1 MKKAQIRK
9 IDGSL
14 ALVLDLQG
22 LEHHSLREGDEVE
35 VREDANGLHILRA
48 PKGLVEITAA
58 YEACREKYGETLRKL
73 AE

>member
-22 LEHHSLREGDEVE
+22 LELHSLREGDEVE
-35 VREDANGLHILRA
+35 VREDANGLYFFRA
-48 PKGLVEITAA
+48 PQVTCPRFLVH
-58 YEACREKYGETLRKL
+58 LS
-73 AE
+73 

>member
-9 IDGSL
+9 IDGLL

-22 LEHHSLREGDEVE
+22 LEDHSLREGDEIE
-35 VREDANGLHILRA
+35 VREDANGLYFLRA
-48 PKGLVEITAA
+48 PMGLAEITAA
-58 YEACREKYGETLRKL
+58 YEVCRDKYGETLRKL